1 MIRIITIEREYGSGA
16 AAIAAKLAARLG
28 WKLWDQ
34 LLTEEIARL
43 AHCERSAVEKQE
55 ERRDPLYYRLLK
67 SFALGSYEGSR
78 GVPVEMLDADSIVK
92 ISEQVVERS
101 ANAGNCVIVGRGSQ
115 HFLRHRKDTLRF
127 FLYAS
132 TQEKVRRLISE
143 GNSQAQA
150 EALAHTVD
158 HERAAFIKEYF
169 HAEWPNRSI
178 YHAMFNTDTGE
189 EAVIQAILNFL
200 RQNQSTD
207 LAAD

>member
-1 MIRIITIEREYGSGA
+1 MTF
-16 AAIAAKLAARLG
+16 
-28 WKLWDQ
+28 Q
-34 LLTEEIARL
+34 
-43 AHCERSAVEKQE
+43 
-55 ERRDPLYYRLLK
+55 

-78 GVPVEMLDADSIVK
+78 GIPVEMLDSDSIVK
-92 ISEQVVERS
+92 ISEQVVERA

-115 HFLRHRKDTLRF
+115 HFLRDRKDTLRF

-132 TQEKVRRLISE
+132 IQEKVRRLISE

-150 EALAHTVD
+150 EALAHTID

-189 EAVIQAILNFL
+189 DAVPSDPELLPAESVN
-200 RQNQSTD
+200 RCGG
-207 LAAD
+207 